1 MHVTVVLTYM
11 AYSRNKSHRSSGCAI
26 SSNLICSC
34 SARPFISSLRADS
47 FYRWCSQ
54 RFKSEPPIDCPTY
67 REIEIGPFSSYL
79 FLALSLPSAQSIVWE
94 RKKRRRI
101 RRRIDEWFKQWC
113 VKRAILAGVIQSA
126 LAIVWSYCAAIDSC
140 WANSTRNHFNSTSI
154 DFSTSRGI

>member
-11 AYSRNKSHRSSGCAI
+11 AYSRNKSHRSLGCAI

-47 FYRWCSQ
+47 FCRWCSQ

-94 RKKRRRI
+94 REKKKKNNKKNRR
-101 RRRIDEWFKQWC
+101 
-113 VKRAILAGVIQSA
+113 VIQAMVRKES
-126 LAIVWSYCAAIDSC
+126 
-140 WANSTRNHFNSTSI
+140 HFGWRYTKRPGHCLVLLRRHWFVLSEFNP
-154 DFSTSRGI
+154 